1 MNYYSL
7 CFSCSYINTFLYERQ
22 QKRLFHHGLLK
33 SPQKL
38 TDIQI
43 YDLNEDRV
51 IPFPTHIRGHRL
63 SVVLFYLKRCVPSM
77 THLHYFATYAS
88 SNRAKVMTM
97 I

>member
-1 MNYYSL
+1 MNYCAS
-7 CFSCSYINTFLYERQ
+7 CSSCSYINTFLYERQ

-33 SPQKL
+33 SPQTL
-38 TDIQI
+38 TEIQV

-51 IPFPTHIRGHRL
+51 ISFPSHIRGHRL
-63 SVVLFYLKRCVPSM
+63 TVVLFYLKRCVPSM
-77 THLHYFATYAS
+77 THLDYFATYAS